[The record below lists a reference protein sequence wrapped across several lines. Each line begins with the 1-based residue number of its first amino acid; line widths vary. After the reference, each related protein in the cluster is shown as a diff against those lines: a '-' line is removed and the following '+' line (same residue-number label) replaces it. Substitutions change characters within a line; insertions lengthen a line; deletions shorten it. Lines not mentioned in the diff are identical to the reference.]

1 MRKKKSMFI
10 LAIAIC
16 IVITFVYFLSSTHK
30 EDTITSREH
39 IWNST
44 ISKGNKWT
52 IAKELDLDGY
62 IISLEKEYTVHVVY
76 YDDVGNKYE

>member
-44 ISKGNKWT
+44 ISKGINGLLLKSWILMDT
-52 IAKELDLDGY
+52 
-62 IISLEKEYTVHVVY
+62 S
-76 YDDVGNKYE
+76 